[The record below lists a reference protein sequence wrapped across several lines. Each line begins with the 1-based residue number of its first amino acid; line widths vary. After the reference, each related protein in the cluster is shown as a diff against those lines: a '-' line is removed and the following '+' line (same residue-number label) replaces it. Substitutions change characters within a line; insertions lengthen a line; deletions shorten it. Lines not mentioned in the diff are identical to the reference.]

1 MDKINFCGFKNVG
14 YFRRIA
20 CDGNPF
26 EQNVKNTF
34 IDENFLNI
42 QLLDDF
48 NGKDLSEFK
57 KLLST
62 TDMARTQNPIGRDF
76 VNLAVV
82 KEHSVENGQLVD
94 DYTFFINDD
103 RLDVND
109 GNLKFLSYIVKLVR
123 RISETPEEKFVKN
136 VDFVDGFEANRAIIL
151 GEDIDEIGREAG
163 LPFMRKSLYNPKN
176 AKDGATHMF
185 NEMQNV
191 MTDYFA

>member
-62 TDMARTQNPIGRDF
+62 TDMARTQNPIGNDF
-76 VNLAVV
+76 VNIAVI
-82 KEHSVENGQLVD
+82 KEYSYEDAKPVENIS
-94 DYTFFINDD
+94 FF
-103 RLDVND
+103 VND
-109 GNLKFLSYIVKLVR
+109 NMLEVNDENLGFLSHIIKLVR
-123 RISETPEEKFVKN
+123 KISETPAENFVHKQ
-136 VDFVDGFEANRAIIL
+136 DFINGDKAPRAIIL
-151 GEDIDEIGREAG
+151 NEDLDEFGAQIGMPN
-163 LPFMRKSLYNPKN
+163 LVKKLYTPNN
-176 AKDGATHMF
+176 VQNGAKQMY
-185 NEMQNV
+185 ERMQNV
-191 MTDYFA
+191 MMNYFA